1 MAEAANKSI
10 SVLSLRWGDVAGNSF
25 LWTTM
30 TQQPDARRCEL
41 LNRVD
46 RPAEHVA
53 VVLLVPLAVQVAVG
67 GRDLRQRRRGGAAAA
82 RSGARAH
89 RPPVVRPRAAPHGA
103 PARAHGTPVARVL
116 EGGEVLDHAQ
126 EDVLAEVL
134 QIDRRHTLAIEPA
147 DDQGAIQVRQV
158 LPGLLLADLG
168 AEQQAVPG
176 LVHQVI
182 LP

>member
-67 GRDLRQRRRGGAAAA
+67 VGDLLQRRLGATAAAGL
-82 RSGARAH
+82 GAGDGG
-89 RPPVVRPRAAPHGA
+89 PPVIGRAAADDGA
-103 PARAHGTPVARVL
+103 QPGAERATVAGVL